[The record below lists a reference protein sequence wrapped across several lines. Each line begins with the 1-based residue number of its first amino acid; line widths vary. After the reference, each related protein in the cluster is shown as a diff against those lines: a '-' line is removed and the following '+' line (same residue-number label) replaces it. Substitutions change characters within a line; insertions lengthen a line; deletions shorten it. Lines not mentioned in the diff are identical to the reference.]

1 MRYFI
6 YTYPSR
12 YYRQNIYDTEILNDI
27 SFEEACEEARS
38 LGYEV
43 IQNYMRPEE
52 EIYSREEYLDDI
64 GADEWDDDY
73 EEGYYES
80 LDYVI
85 LDEIDY
91 EVYEIKEDTSED
103 IIRDYNMNRIDPK
116 DFIRDYCYSASETV
130 ARSI

>member
-12 YYRQNIYDTEILNDI
+12 YYRQDIYDTEIVNDI
-27 SFEEACEEARS
+27 SYEEACDRAIS
-38 LGYEV
+38 LGYET
-43 IQNYMRPEE
+43 IENYMRPEE
-52 EIYSREEYLDDI
+52 EIYSREEYLNDI

-85 LDEIDY
+85 LDEIEY

-116 DFIRDYCYSASETV
+116 DFIRDYCYSATETV

>member
-12 YYRQNIYDTEILNDI
+12 YYRQDIYDTEIVNDI
-27 SFEEACEEARS
+27 SYEEACDRAIS
-38 LGYEV
+38 LGYET
-43 IQNYMRPEE
+43 IENYMRPEE
-52 EIYSREEYLDDI
+52 EIYSREEYLNDI

-73 EEGYYES
+73 EESYYES

-85 LDEIDY
+85 LDEIEY

-116 DFIRDYCYSASETV
+116 DFIRDYCYSATETV